1 MTSDKWHETHDS
13 DNERYSDKWTI
24 TAPFLITI
32 SRYFF
37 PGSFIYGGKTSKCIP
52 AVSFPSEFLLA
63 VNEQNYNNERE
74 IIKML
79 EHIIIIIPYVRSL
92 RNTLDVDS
100 NRWTLLILD
109 VFKEKMTL
117 PGERITEKK
126 FSSGKVTSKQ
136 DLPFFSH

>member
-1 MTSDKWHETHDS
+1 
-13 DNERYSDKWTI
+13 
-24 TAPFLITI
+24 
-32 SRYFF
+32 
-37 PGSFIYGGKTSKCIP
+37 
-52 AVSFPSEFLLA
+52 
-63 VNEQNYNNERE
+63 
-74 IIKML
+74 ML

-92 RNTLDVDS
+92 HNTLDVDS

-109 VFKEKMTL
+109 FFKEKMTL